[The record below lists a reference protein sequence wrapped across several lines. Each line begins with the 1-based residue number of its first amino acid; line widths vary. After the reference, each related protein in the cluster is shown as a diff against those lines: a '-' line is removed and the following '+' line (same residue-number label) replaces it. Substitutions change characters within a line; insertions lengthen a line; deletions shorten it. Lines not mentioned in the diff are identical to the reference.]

1 MPGEKVVDFR
11 TLWVGVEWIRRHC
24 VIPDGHMRGDPY
36 DPVEW
41 QEWFLLNHYRVK
53 RDAPLPSESRPAVGA
68 PAFYYRRS
76 QIVTPQ
82 KALALDTPV
91 ATPSGWS
98 TMGAL
103 AVGDV
108 VFAGDGT
115 PTEVLAKSQVF
126 DVPTYRVVFDDG
138 AVLIACGDHEWV
150 VQARMSGS
158 RRSTVRL
165 STRELHRHGVRDKWG
180 YHQFRVA
187 NAGPL
192 ELPERDFAVHPYVMG
207 ASAASARGFRGQR
220 RAELVRMLGR
230 LGSSVFEVERGAP
243 PRGEFPEG
251 YLRGSAV
258 QRLMLLCGLMDAA
271 GYVYAE
277 KHRCE
282 LVATS
287 GVMAD
292 RVGELLGSLGMRHT
306 RLRLRGRDRWRL
318 RFTPPPG
325 MTVTTV
331 AEFKDRLASLTNE
344 RCYVAHR
351 RIVDVEPC
359 GAVPTQCISVA
370 HPDHTFLAGR
380 EMIPTGNSGKG
391 PLSAAQI
398 SLEGVGP
405 ALFAGWATGGEAYE
419 CADHGCPCG
428 WGYEYEPGEAMGSPW
443 PTPLIQVTA
452 YSVEQA
458 ANVYDAFKSMVEYG
472 PLGDFLDKP
481 AEDFA
486 RLPNGG
492 RIDRVTSSQQSR
504 LGQRVTFV
512 MQDEALAL
520 DTPIRVP
527 GGWSTMGDLRAG
539 DVVFGSKGQ
548 PTTVTKATE
557 VQHGRECY
565 RVGFSDG
572 TSIVA
577 SDGHLW
583 ETFSGLMTTGEMFA
597 NDEGAL
603 IPSVHGGWETI
614 ESIEPCPS
622 VPVRCI
628 AVGAEDHLF
637 LAGEGMHVTHNT
649 GIWLKQNKMDKVA
662 TTQRRGAA
670 GMQGRVVETTNAWS
684 PADHSVAQSTY
695 EASLKVGDIF
705 RYHPQAPS
713 HLNFRDK
720 RERMQILRYV
730 YDGCWW
736 NDLGSINA
744 EAEEIMIEDPGQSE
758 RFFGNNIVAGRG
770 SWMDPEIWER
780 TLKPRDVPPGTPV
793 AVGFDGSDS
802 DDWTALRCVTMD
814 GYHFTPTYGPD
825 DRPTYWDP
833 AEWGGSIPRG
843 EVAAAVDAIATKYV
857 MRRLYADPRDWRTE
871 IGEWSLKYGDKV
883 VLEWA
888 TYRIVQMHTALK
900 QAFEDYKAGL
910 ATHDDCVQA
919 KEHVLH
925 AKKAACPGDR
935 YILAK
940 PSQAQKIDIAMADVL
955 AHVAAYDLKVTKQW
969 EPERKGRLTRAKR
982 PARG

>member
-1 MPGEKVVDFR
+1 VAGEKVVDFR
-11 TLWVGVEWIRRHC
+11 TLWVAVEWVRRHC

-41 QEWFLLNHYRVK
+41 QEWFLLNHYRVR
-53 RDAPLPSESRPAVGA
+53 RDAPLPSESRPAIGA
-68 PAFYYRRS
+68 PAFFYRRS

-98 TMGAL
+98 TMGDL
-103 AVGDV
+103 RVGDL
-108 VFAGDGT
+108 VFANDGT
-115 PTEVLAKSQVF
+115 PTEVVGKSPVW

-138 AVLIACGDHEWV
+138 AELVACGDHEWLV
-150 VQARMSGS
+150 EARPNSGA
-158 RRSTVRL
+158 RHDVRMTTSQL
-165 STRELHRHGVRDKWG
+165 RDARLRDRWGSHG
-180 YHQFRVA
+180 YRVA
-187 NAGPL
+187 NPAPL
-192 ELPERDFAVHPYVMG
+192 DLPEVDLPVHAYVAG
-207 ASAASARGFRGQR
+207 VASTMDRERRGGFRPEVS
-220 RAELVRMLGR
+220 RALAALGADPAALGGDR
-230 LGSSVFEVERGAP
+230 LGAV
-243 PRGEFPEG
+243 
-251 YLRGSAV
+251 LRGSAG
-258 QRLMLLCGLMDAA
+258 QRLAALVGVMDSA
-271 GYVYAE
+271 GYVEAG
-277 KHRCE
+277 KRRCE
-282 LVATS
+282 VVLLTE
-287 GVMAD
+287 D
-292 RVGELLGSLGMRHT
+292 RVDDLTELLASLG
-306 RLRLRGRDRWRL
+306 LRYTVGRVRGG
-318 RFTPPPG
+318 RFRVRFVPHHG

-331 AEFKDRLASLTNE
+331 GWLRDRLGHGVRRS
-344 RCYVAHR
+344 YVAHR
-351 RIVDVEPC
+351 RIVSVEPC
-359 GAVPTQCISVA
+359 ERVPTQCITVA
-370 HPDHTFLAGR
+370 HPSHSFLAGR
-380 EMIPTGNSGKG
+380 EMIVTGNSGKG

-398 SLEGVGP
+398 ALEGVGP
-405 ALFAGWATGGEAYE
+405 ALFAGWATGGEVYD

-458 ANVYDAFKSMVEYG
+458 ANVYDAFRAMVEYG
-472 PLGDFLDKP
+472 PLGEFLPKP

-520 DTPIRVP
+520 DTPIRTTA
-527 GGWSTMGDLRAG
+527 GWSTMGDLAAG
-539 DVVFGSKGQ
+539 DVIIGSDGR
-548 PTTVTKATE
+548 PTTVTRATG
-557 VQHGRECY
+557 VQHGRECF
-565 RVGFSDG
+565 RVSFGDG

-583 ETFSGLMTTGEMFA
+583 ATGLGVRTTGELFRWGGVV
-597 NDEGAL
+597 D
-603 IPSVHGGWETI
+603 IPAPGGGWETVA
-614 ESIEPCPS
+614 SIEPVRS
-622 VPVRCI
+622 VPVRCV
-628 AVGAEDHLF
+628 AVDADDHLF

-705 RYHPQAPS
+705 RYHPTAPQ
-713 HLNFRDK
+713 HLSFRDR
-720 RERMQILRYV
+720 RERMQILRHV
-730 YDGCWW
+730 YEGCWW
-736 NDLGSINA
+736 NDLGAINA
-744 EAEEIMIEDPGQSE
+744 EAEEIMIEDPAQAE
-758 RFFGNNIVAGRG
+758 RFFGNNLVAGRG
-770 SWMDPEIWER
+770 SWMDPDVWAA
-780 TLKPRDVPPGTPV
+780 TLRPRDVPPGTPV

-843 EVAAAVDAIATKYV
+843 EVAAAVDAIANRYV

-900 QAFEDYKAGL
+900 QTFEDYRAGL
-910 ATHDDCVQA
+910 ATHDGCVQA
-919 KEHVLH
+919 GEHMLH

-940 PSQAQKIDIAMADVL
+940 PTQHQKIDIAMADVL
-955 AHVAAYDLKVTKQW
+955 AHVAAYDLKVSKQW
-969 EPERKGRLTRAKR
+969 EPQRKGLTRAR
-982 PARG
+982 GRAR